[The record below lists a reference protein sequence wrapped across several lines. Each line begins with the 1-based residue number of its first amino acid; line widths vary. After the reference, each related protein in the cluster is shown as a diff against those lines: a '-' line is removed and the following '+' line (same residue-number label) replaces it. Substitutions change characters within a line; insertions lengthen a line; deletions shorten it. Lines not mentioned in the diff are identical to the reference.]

1 MQKMFHFLE
10 FGIRF
15 CDSYLTRLHL
25 KGQPNS
31 VKRIIMHF
39 MKTDESLVSIN
50 LVFTAPHIT
59 ITMQKIKQ
67 MHFH

>member
-31 VKRIIMHF
+31 VKGIIMHF
-39 MKTDESLVSIN
+39 MKTDERLASIY
-50 LVFTAPHIT
+50 LVFTAHHIT
-59 ITMQKIKQ
+59 ITMQKI
-67 MHFH
+67 

>member
-39 MKTDESLVSIN
+39 MKTDESLASIH
-50 LVFTAPHIT
+50 LVFTAHYIT
-59 ITMQKIKQ
+59 ITMQKI
-67 MHFH
+67 